1 MGGGSKSI
9 IYTAVA
15 LMGAGAIL
23 IIFAWNGAASLDYT
37 QGQIP
42 FLISGGI
49 GGLALVGAGLTLA
62 IVNSVRG
69 DLLRLAQRLD
79 LVIEGISDLA
89 RGGATGPTVVP
100 EAEGLR
106 VVAGR
111 TTYHARSCHLV
122 EGRGDLQVMSPEA
135 ARDRGLAPC
144 RICNPHA
151 DEASSA

>member
-1 MGGGSKSI
+1 MRGGSKSI

-15 LMGAGAIL
+15 LMGVGAVL
-23 IIFAWNGAASLDYT
+23 IVLAWNGAASLDYT

-62 IVNSVRG
+62 IVSSIRT
-69 DLLRLAQRLD
+69 DLLRLTQRLD
-79 LVIEGISDLA
+79 LVIEGIGDLA
-89 RGGATGPTVVP
+89 RTDAAGPTAVP
-100 EAEGLR
+100 EEEGLR

-111 TTYHARSCHLV
+111 TTYHDKDCHLV
-122 EGRGDLQVMSPEA
+122 EGREDLQVMSPEA

-144 RICNPHA
+144 RICNPHEQQ
-151 DEASSA
+151 EASA